1 MSCVETAI
9 SNHFEVFFWYV
20 SDKPF
25 DEVHGRYSLYH
36 IFFVFMPV
44 VMKGNEFTIVFIN
57 SGSGNNRTS
66 EITTDIFDYIFRIT
80 FVRFCIDIETTLMI
94 GIALCFYLFKRRP

>member
-57 SGSGNNRTS
+57 SGCSDNRAT
-66 EITTDIFDYIFRIT
+66 EITTDIFDYVFLDRIDSVWHKHRNLVC
-80 FVRFCIDIETTLMI
+80 VRNNIRL
-94 GIALCFYLFKRRP
+94 

>member
-20 SDKPF
+20 ADKPF
-25 DEVHGRYSLYH
+25 DEVHGRYSFYH